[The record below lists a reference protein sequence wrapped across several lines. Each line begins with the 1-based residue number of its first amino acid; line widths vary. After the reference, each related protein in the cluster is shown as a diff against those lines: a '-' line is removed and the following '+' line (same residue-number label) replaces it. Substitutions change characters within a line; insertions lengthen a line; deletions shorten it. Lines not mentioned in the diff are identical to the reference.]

1 MIYMDNAAT
10 TKITENVFNEMLP
23 YLRENYGNAS
33 SIYSLGQKSKAAIE
47 NSRIKIAEIL
57 KLKPTEIYFTAS
69 GSESDNWV
77 IKETLNQKE
86 KNHII
91 SSKIEHPAI
100 LNSLKSVEKKGT
112 EYSLISVDKDGFV
125 KLDELSESI
134 RENTKLISI
143 MFANNEIGTIE
154 PIAEISKIA
163 RDKNILFHTDAVQAM
178 GNINFNLKDLD
189 VDMLSISG
197 HKIGAPKGIGIL
209 YKKDNVKIN
218 PFINGGEQERSM
230 RASTE
235 NVASIVGIGKAIED
249 AYENIDEDIKYT
261 RELRDYTIE
270 KLLNIDGIILNGSR
284 ENRLPGNI
292 NITLK
297 NVKPQTIVQFLDM
310 YDICVSSG
318 SACAA
323 GSINPSYVLRAIGR
337 SEEESLS
344 MLRLSLNRDNT
355 KKECDFVV
363 EKILEGMKK
372 FKSRWWYVGTDFWQ
386 RF

>member
-57 KLKPTEIYFTAS
+57 KVKPTEIYFTAS

-297 NVKPQTIVQFLDM
+297 NVKPQTMVQFLDM

-363 EKILEGMKK
+363 EKILEVMKK
-372 FKSRWWYVGTDFWQ
+372 FKSR
-386 RF
+386 